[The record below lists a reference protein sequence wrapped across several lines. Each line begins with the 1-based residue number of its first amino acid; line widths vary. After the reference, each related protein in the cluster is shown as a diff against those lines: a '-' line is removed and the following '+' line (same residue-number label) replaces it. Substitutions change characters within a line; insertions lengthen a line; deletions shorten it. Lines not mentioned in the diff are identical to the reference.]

1 MSIQETIVGQF
12 GKPHGLLGRLAGHI
26 MSNRPSNLE
35 RNAWTIEQL
44 HLGEVAR
51 VLEIGCGP
59 GVAIEKL
66 LSAYPDAVVTAIDH
80 SVLMLRQAAA
90 RNQQALKQDRL
101 QLFEGSFEVLDT
113 IGETY
118 TAAFSCNVMQFV
130 EDKLEA
136 VKTVRRHLL
145 PGALFATTFQPRSGD
160 VSAEAGRAWMGQMAE
175 ICCQAGFCDVEIHE
189 LDLQPVPAFS
199 VVCQQPE
206 PQD

>member
-12 GKPHGLLGRLAGHI
+12 RKPHGLLGRLAGRI
-26 MSNRPSNLE
+26 MANRPSNQE

-44 HLGEVAR
+44 HLGAGAR

-66 LSAYPDAVVTAIDH
+66 LSAHPDAEVTAIDH
-80 SVLMLRQAAA
+80 SALMLRQAAA
-90 RNQQALKQDRL
+90 RNQQALKRDRL
-101 QLFEGSFEVLDT
+101 HFYEGSFEVLDA

-118 TAAFSCNVMQFV
+118 TAAFSCNVMQFID
-130 EDKLEA
+130 DKLEA

-145 PGALFATTFQPRSGD
+145 PGAVFATTFQPRSGD
-160 VSAEAGRAWMGQMAE
+160 VSAEAGRAWIGQMAE
-175 ICCQAGFCDVEIHE
+175 ICCQAGFCDVEIRE
-189 LDLQPVPAFS
+189 LELQPVPAFC